1 MDTALALTLIALAA
15 AEELKRLLLERN
27 HCEVKV
33 VEERLVARI
42 QSSGDEATRLLF
54 TLSLLY
60 LFEGKQQFKRA
71 VEVALFQ
78 LQRLRSRS
86 PERRQL
92 LEIFT
97 HVLYGL
103 DGSDEALVFKCS
115 ARIYAEAPE
124 LVLRCFVDERGLIGH
139 LNIYHVT
146 SHLLALAK
154 EQPSVLERNRLAI
167 EYLKTVAPHVAGSA
181 LSASAEY
188 NIPQRL
194 AALYIETIA
203 ALEKEAEG
211 EVTQETTQAIQ
222 ETTQAI
228 QETTQ
233 AIQET
238 TQAIQETT
246 QEELQATT
254 QMTQTT
260 QPTTQPTTQQES
272 QAESQAATL
281 RRELQELLRSN
292 EQVLPEQLLA
302 MLPAAGM
309 QRERCMLLA
318 KLHRHEEALRLL
330 LGEPPQLE
338 MAYDYCDEVA
348 ASGRA
353 EDADVYLTLLK
364 VLLEKREEEGVA
376 QEIARFI
383 DRYHEHL
390 DAERVLELF
399 PDDVSFDQLYPYTAQ
414 AITALTESMYN
425 TRMKYNLL
433 MSEFMENK
441 HAIALSRQ
449 NGVEVGENSV
459 CAKCQKPLGTSAIVW
474 VSDSQLYHYSCCE
487 MEGNTLL
494 MRDKRSGVVDRIP
507 VTESK
512 V

>member
-1 MDTALALTLIALAA
+1 M
-15 AEELKRLLLERN
+15 
-27 HCEVKV
+27 
-33 VEERLVARI
+33 
-42 QSSGDEATRLLF
+42 
-54 TLSLLY
+54 
-60 LFEGKQQFKRA
+60 
-71 VEVALFQ
+71 EVALFQ

-211 EVTQETTQAIQ
+211 EVTQVR
-222 ETTQAI
+222 I

-309 QRERCMLLA
+309 QRERCVGLA
-318 KLHRHEEALRLL
+318 GDCVADAAGEAAPARGGAATAVGRATAAGDGLRLL
-330 LGEPPQLE
+330 RRGGRQRTRGGRGRVS
-338 MAYDYCDEVA
+338 DA
-348 ASGRA
+348 A
-353 EDADVYLTLLK
+353 
-364 VLLEKREEEGVA
+364 EGV
-376 QEIARFI
+376 R
-383 DRYHEHL
+383 
-390 DAERVLELF
+390 ER
-399 PDDVSFDQLYPYTAQ
+399 
-414 AITALTESMYN
+414 
-425 TRMKYNLL
+425 R
-433 MSEFMENK
+433 
-441 HAIALSRQ
+441 
-449 NGVEVGENSV
+449 G
-459 CAKCQKPLGTSAIVW
+459 
-474 VSDSQLYHYSCCE
+474 
-487 MEGNTLL
+487 
-494 MRDKRSGVVDRIP
+494 
-507 VTESK
+507 
-512 V
+512 

>member
-1 MDTALALTLIALAA
+1 M
-15 AEELKRLLLERN
+15 
-27 HCEVKV
+27 
-33 VEERLVARI
+33 
-42 QSSGDEATRLLF
+42 
-54 TLSLLY
+54 
-60 LFEGKQQFKRA
+60 
-71 VEVALFQ
+71 EVALFQ

-211 EVTQETTQAIQ
+211 EVTQVRIQ

-309 QRERCMLLA
+309 QRERCVGLA
-318 KLHRHEEALRLL
+318 GDCVADAAGEAVSARGGAATAVGRAAAAGDGLRLL
-330 LGEPPQLE
+330 RRGGRQRTRGGRGRVS
-338 MAYDYCDEVA
+338 DA
-348 ASGRA
+348 A
-353 EDADVYLTLLK
+353 
-364 VLLEKREEEGVA
+364 EGV
-376 QEIARFI
+376 R
-383 DRYHEHL
+383 
-390 DAERVLELF
+390 ER
-399 PDDVSFDQLYPYTAQ
+399 
-414 AITALTESMYN
+414 
-425 TRMKYNLL
+425 R
-433 MSEFMENK
+433 
-441 HAIALSRQ
+441 
-449 NGVEVGENSV
+449 G
-459 CAKCQKPLGTSAIVW
+459 
-474 VSDSQLYHYSCCE
+474 
-487 MEGNTLL
+487 
-494 MRDKRSGVVDRIP
+494 
-507 VTESK
+507 
-512 V
+512 

>member
-1 MDTALALTLIALAA
+1 M
-15 AEELKRLLLERN
+15 
-27 HCEVKV
+27 
-33 VEERLVARI
+33 
-42 QSSGDEATRLLF
+42 
-54 TLSLLY
+54 
-60 LFEGKQQFKRA
+60 
-71 VEVALFQ
+71 ALFQ

-146 SHLLALAK
+146 SHLLALEK
-154 EQPSVLERNRLAI
+154 EHPSVLERNRLAI
-167 EYLKTVAPHVAGSA
+167 EYLKSVAPHVAGSA

-211 EVTQETTQAIQ
+211 EVTQVRIQ

-309 QRERCMLLA
+309 QRERCVGLA
-318 KLHRHEEALRLL
+318 GDCVADAAGEAAPARGGAATAVGRAAAAGDGLRLL
-330 LGEPPQLE
+330 RRGGRQRTRGGRGRVS
-338 MAYDYCDEVA
+338 DA
-348 ASGRA
+348 A
-353 EDADVYLTLLK
+353 
-364 VLLEKREEEGVA
+364 EGV
-376 QEIARFI
+376 R
-383 DRYHEHL
+383 
-390 DAERVLELF
+390 ER
-399 PDDVSFDQLYPYTAQ
+399 
-414 AITALTESMYN
+414 
-425 TRMKYNLL
+425 R
-433 MSEFMENK
+433 
-441 HAIALSRQ
+441 
-449 NGVEVGENSV
+449 G
-459 CAKCQKPLGTSAIVW
+459 
-474 VSDSQLYHYSCCE
+474 
-487 MEGNTLL
+487 
-494 MRDKRSGVVDRIP
+494 
-507 VTESK
+507 
-512 V
+512 

>member
-1 MDTALALTLIALAA
+1 M
-15 AEELKRLLLERN
+15 
-27 HCEVKV
+27 
-33 VEERLVARI
+33 
-42 QSSGDEATRLLF
+42 
-54 TLSLLY
+54 
-60 LFEGKQQFKRA
+60 
-71 VEVALFQ
+71 EVALFQ

-86 PERRQL
+86 PERRL

-211 EVTQETTQAIQ
+211 EVTQVRIQ
-222 ETTQAI
+222 ETTQAL
-228 QETTQ
+228 
-233 AIQET
+233 QET

-309 QRERCMLLA
+309 QRERCVGLA
-318 KLHRHEEALRLL
+318 GDCVADAAGEAAPARGGAATAVGRAAAAGDGLRLL
-330 LGEPPQLE
+330 RRGGRQRTRGGRGRVS
-338 MAYDYCDEVA
+338 DA
-348 ASGRA
+348 A
-353 EDADVYLTLLK
+353 
-364 VLLEKREEEGVA
+364 EGV
-376 QEIARFI
+376 R
-383 DRYHEHL
+383 
-390 DAERVLELF
+390 ER
-399 PDDVSFDQLYPYTAQ
+399 
-414 AITALTESMYN
+414 
-425 TRMKYNLL
+425 R
-433 MSEFMENK
+433 
-441 HAIALSRQ
+441 
-449 NGVEVGENSV
+449 G
-459 CAKCQKPLGTSAIVW
+459 
-474 VSDSQLYHYSCCE
+474 
-487 MEGNTLL
+487 
-494 MRDKRSGVVDRIP
+494 
-507 VTESK
+507 
-512 V
+512 

>member
-1 MDTALALTLIALAA
+1 M
-15 AEELKRLLLERN
+15 
-27 HCEVKV
+27 
-33 VEERLVARI
+33 
-42 QSSGDEATRLLF
+42 
-54 TLSLLY
+54 
-60 LFEGKQQFKRA
+60 
-71 VEVALFQ
+71 EVALFQ

-211 EVTQETTQAIQ
+211 EVTQVRIQETTQAIQETTQAIQ

-260 QPTTQPTTQQES
+260 QPTTQQATQQES

-309 QRERCMLLA
+309 QRERCVGLA
-318 KLHRHEEALRLL
+318 GDCVADAAGEAAPARGGAATAVGRAAAAGDGLRLL
-330 LGEPPQLE
+330 RRGGRQRTRGGRGRVS
-338 MAYDYCDEVA
+338 DA
-348 ASGRA
+348 A
-353 EDADVYLTLLK
+353 
-364 VLLEKREEEGVA
+364 EGV
-376 QEIARFI
+376 R
-383 DRYHEHL
+383 
-390 DAERVLELF
+390 ER
-399 PDDVSFDQLYPYTAQ
+399 
-414 AITALTESMYN
+414 
-425 TRMKYNLL
+425 R
-433 MSEFMENK
+433 
-441 HAIALSRQ
+441 
-449 NGVEVGENSV
+449 G
-459 CAKCQKPLGTSAIVW
+459 
-474 VSDSQLYHYSCCE
+474 
-487 MEGNTLL
+487 
-494 MRDKRSGVVDRIP
+494 
-507 VTESK
+507 
-512 V
+512 

>member
-1 MDTALALTLIALAA
+1 M
-15 AEELKRLLLERN
+15 
-27 HCEVKV
+27 
-33 VEERLVARI
+33 
-42 QSSGDEATRLLF
+42 
-54 TLSLLY
+54 
-60 LFEGKQQFKRA
+60 
-71 VEVALFQ
+71 ALFQ

-167 EYLKTVAPHVAGSA
+167 EYLKTVAPHVTGSA
-181 LSASAEY
+181 LSPSAEY

-211 EVTQETTQAIQ
+211 EVTQVRIQETTQGIQ

-228 QETTQ
+228 Q
-233 AIQET
+233 A
-238 TQAIQETT
+238 TT

-260 QPTTQPTTQQES
+260 QPTTQPTTQQEF

-309 QRERCMLLA
+309 QRERCVGLA
-318 KLHRHEEALRLL
+318 EDCVADAAGEAAPARGGAATAAGRAAAAGDGLRLL
-330 LGEPPQLE
+330 
-338 MAYDYCDEVA
+338 
-348 ASGRA
+348 
-353 EDADVYLTLLK
+353 
-364 VLLEKREEEGVA
+364 
-376 QEIARFI
+376 
-383 DRYHEHL
+383 
-390 DAERVLELF
+390 
-399 PDDVSFDQLYPYTAQ
+399 
-414 AITALTESMYN
+414 
-425 TRMKYNLL
+425 
-433 MSEFMENK
+433 
-441 HAIALSRQ
+441 
-449 NGVEVGENSV
+449 
-459 CAKCQKPLGTSAIVW
+459 
-474 VSDSQLYHYSCCE
+474 
-487 MEGNTLL
+487 
-494 MRDKRSGVVDRIP
+494 
-507 VTESK
+507 
-512 V
+512 

>member
-1 MDTALALTLIALAA
+1 M
-15 AEELKRLLLERN
+15 
-27 HCEVKV
+27 
-33 VEERLVARI
+33 
-42 QSSGDEATRLLF
+42 
-54 TLSLLY
+54 
-60 LFEGKQQFKRA
+60 
-71 VEVALFQ
+71 EVALFQ

-86 PERRQL
+86 PERRRL

-211 EVTQETTQAIQ
+211 EVTQVRIQ

-309 QRERCMLLA
+309 QRERCVGLA
-318 KLHRHEEALRLL
+318 GDCVADAAGEAAPARGGAATAVGRAAAAGDGLRLL
-330 LGEPPQLE
+330 RRGGRQRTRGGRGRVS
-338 MAYDYCDEVA
+338 DA
-348 ASGRA
+348 A
-353 EDADVYLTLLK
+353 
-364 VLLEKREEEGVA
+364 EGV
-376 QEIARFI
+376 R
-383 DRYHEHL
+383 
-390 DAERVLELF
+390 ER
-399 PDDVSFDQLYPYTAQ
+399 
-414 AITALTESMYN
+414 
-425 TRMKYNLL
+425 R
-433 MSEFMENK
+433 
-441 HAIALSRQ
+441 
-449 NGVEVGENSV
+449 G
-459 CAKCQKPLGTSAIVW
+459 
-474 VSDSQLYHYSCCE
+474 
-487 MEGNTLL
+487 
-494 MRDKRSGVVDRIP
+494 
-507 VTESK
+507 
-512 V
+512 

>member
-1 MDTALALTLIALAA
+1 M
-15 AEELKRLLLERN
+15 
-27 HCEVKV
+27 
-33 VEERLVARI
+33 
-42 QSSGDEATRLLF
+42 
-54 TLSLLY
+54 
-60 LFEGKQQFKRA
+60 
-71 VEVALFQ
+71 EVALFQ

-211 EVTQETTQAIQ
+211 EVTQVRIQ

-309 QRERCMLLA
+309 QRERCVGLA
-318 KLHRHEEALRLL
+318 GDCVVDAAGEAAPARGGAATAVGRAAAAGDGLRLL
-330 LGEPPQLE
+330 RRGGRQRTRGGRGRVS
-338 MAYDYCDEVA
+338 DA
-348 ASGRA
+348 A
-353 EDADVYLTLLK
+353 
-364 VLLEKREEEGVA
+364 EGV
-376 QEIARFI
+376 R
-383 DRYHEHL
+383 
-390 DAERVLELF
+390 ER
-399 PDDVSFDQLYPYTAQ
+399 
-414 AITALTESMYN
+414 
-425 TRMKYNLL
+425 R
-433 MSEFMENK
+433 
-441 HAIALSRQ
+441 
-449 NGVEVGENSV
+449 G
-459 CAKCQKPLGTSAIVW
+459 
-474 VSDSQLYHYSCCE
+474 
-487 MEGNTLL
+487 
-494 MRDKRSGVVDRIP
+494 
-507 VTESK
+507 
-512 V
+512 

>member
-1 MDTALALTLIALAA
+1 M
-15 AEELKRLLLERN
+15 
-27 HCEVKV
+27 
-33 VEERLVARI
+33 
-42 QSSGDEATRLLF
+42 
-54 TLSLLY
+54 
-60 LFEGKQQFKRA
+60 
-71 VEVALFQ
+71 ALFQ

-211 EVTQETTQAIQ
+211 EVTQVRIQETTQAIQETTQAIQ

-254 QMTQTT
+254 QITQTT

-309 QRERCMLLA
+309 QRERCVGLA
-318 KLHRHEEALRLL
+318 GDCVADAAGEAAPARGGAATAVGRAAAAGDGLRLL
-330 LGEPPQLE
+330 RRGGRQRTRGGRGRVS
-338 MAYDYCDEVA
+338 DA
-348 ASGRA
+348 A
-353 EDADVYLTLLK
+353 
-364 VLLEKREEEGVA
+364 EGV
-376 QEIARFI
+376 R
-383 DRYHEHL
+383 
-390 DAERVLELF
+390 ER
-399 PDDVSFDQLYPYTAQ
+399 
-414 AITALTESMYN
+414 
-425 TRMKYNLL
+425 R
-433 MSEFMENK
+433 
-441 HAIALSRQ
+441 
-449 NGVEVGENSV
+449 G
-459 CAKCQKPLGTSAIVW
+459 
-474 VSDSQLYHYSCCE
+474 
-487 MEGNTLL
+487 
-494 MRDKRSGVVDRIP
+494 
-507 VTESK
+507 
-512 V
+512 

>member
-1 MDTALALTLIALAA
+1 M
-15 AEELKRLLLERN
+15 
-27 HCEVKV
+27 
-33 VEERLVARI
+33 
-42 QSSGDEATRLLF
+42 
-54 TLSLLY
+54 
-60 LFEGKQQFKRA
+60 
-71 VEVALFQ
+71 ALFQ

-211 EVTQETTQAIQ
+211 EVTQVRIQETTQAIQETTQAIQ

-309 QRERCMLLA
+309 QRERCVGLA
-318 KLHRHEEALRLL
+318 GDCVADAAGEAAPARGGAATAVGRAAAAGDGLRLL
-330 LGEPPQLE
+330 RRGGRQRTRGGRGRVS
-338 MAYDYCDEVA
+338 DA
-348 ASGRA
+348 A
-353 EDADVYLTLLK
+353 
-364 VLLEKREEEGVA
+364 EGV
-376 QEIARFI
+376 R
-383 DRYHEHL
+383 
-390 DAERVLELF
+390 ER
-399 PDDVSFDQLYPYTAQ
+399 
-414 AITALTESMYN
+414 
-425 TRMKYNLL
+425 R
-433 MSEFMENK
+433 
-441 HAIALSRQ
+441 
-449 NGVEVGENSV
+449 G
-459 CAKCQKPLGTSAIVW
+459 
-474 VSDSQLYHYSCCE
+474 
-487 MEGNTLL
+487 
-494 MRDKRSGVVDRIP
+494 
-507 VTESK
+507 
-512 V
+512 

>member
-1 MDTALALTLIALAA
+1 M
-15 AEELKRLLLERN
+15 
-27 HCEVKV
+27 
-33 VEERLVARI
+33 
-42 QSSGDEATRLLF
+42 
-54 TLSLLY
+54 
-60 LFEGKQQFKRA
+60 
-71 VEVALFQ
+71 ALFQ

-211 EVTQETTQAIQ
+211 EVTQVRIQETTQAIQETTQAIQ

-260 QPTTQPTTQQES
+260 QPTTQQATQQES

-309 QRERCMLLA
+309 QRERCVGLA
-318 KLHRHEEALRLL
+318 GDCVADAAGEAAPARGGAATAVGRAAAAGDGLRLL
-330 LGEPPQLE
+330 RRGGRQRTRGGRGRVS
-338 MAYDYCDEVA
+338 DA
-348 ASGRA
+348 A
-353 EDADVYLTLLK
+353 
-364 VLLEKREEEGVA
+364 EGV
-376 QEIARFI
+376 R
-383 DRYHEHL
+383 
-390 DAERVLELF
+390 ER
-399 PDDVSFDQLYPYTAQ
+399 
-414 AITALTESMYN
+414 
-425 TRMKYNLL
+425 R
-433 MSEFMENK
+433 
-441 HAIALSRQ
+441 
-449 NGVEVGENSV
+449 G
-459 CAKCQKPLGTSAIVW
+459 
-474 VSDSQLYHYSCCE
+474 
-487 MEGNTLL
+487 
-494 MRDKRSGVVDRIP
+494 
-507 VTESK
+507 
-512 V
+512 

>member
-1 MDTALALTLIALAA
+1 M
-15 AEELKRLLLERN
+15 
-27 HCEVKV
+27 
-33 VEERLVARI
+33 
-42 QSSGDEATRLLF
+42 
-54 TLSLLY
+54 
-60 LFEGKQQFKRA
+60 
-71 VEVALFQ
+71 ALFQ

-103 DGSDEALVFKCS
+103 DSSDEALVFKCS

-181 LSASAEY
+181 LSPSAEY

-211 EVTQETTQAIQ
+211 EVTQVRIQETTQGTQ

-238 TQAIQETT
+238 TQGIQETTQAIQATT

-260 QPTTQPTTQQES
+260 QPTTQPTTQQEF

-309 QRERCMLLA
+309 QRERCVGLA
-318 KLHRHEEALRLL
+318 GDCVADAAGEAAPARGGAATAVGRAAAAGDGLRLL
-330 LGEPPQLE
+330 RRGGRQRTRGGRGRVS
-338 MAYDYCDEVA
+338 DA
-348 ASGRA
+348 A
-353 EDADVYLTLLK
+353 
-364 VLLEKREEEGVA
+364 EGV
-376 QEIARFI
+376 R
-383 DRYHEHL
+383 DR
-390 DAERVLELF
+390 R
-399 PDDVSFDQLYPYTAQ
+399 
-414 AITALTESMYN
+414 
-425 TRMKYNLL
+425 
-433 MSEFMENK
+433 
-441 HAIALSRQ
+441 
-449 NGVEVGENSV
+449 G
-459 CAKCQKPLGTSAIVW
+459 
-474 VSDSQLYHYSCCE
+474 
-487 MEGNTLL
+487 
-494 MRDKRSGVVDRIP
+494 
-507 VTESK
+507 
-512 V
+512 

>member
-1 MDTALALTLIALAA
+1 M
-15 AEELKRLLLERN
+15 
-27 HCEVKV
+27 
-33 VEERLVARI
+33 
-42 QSSGDEATRLLF
+42 
-54 TLSLLY
+54 
-60 LFEGKQQFKRA
+60 
-71 VEVALFQ
+71 ALFQ

-103 DGSDEALVFKCS
+103 DSSDEALVFKCS

-211 EVTQETTQAIQ
+211 EVTQVRIQ

-228 QETTQ
+228 Q
-233 AIQET
+233 A
-238 TQAIQETT
+238 TT

-260 QPTTQPTTQQES
+260 QPTTQPTTQQATQQES

-309 QRERCMLLA
+309 QRERCVGLA
-318 KLHRHEEALRLL
+318 EDCVADAAGEAAPARGGAATAAGRATAAGDGLRLL
-330 LGEPPQLE
+330 RRGGRQRTRGGRGRVS
-338 MAYDYCDEVA
+338 DA
-348 ASGRA
+348 A
-353 EDADVYLTLLK
+353 
-364 VLLEKREEEGVA
+364 EGV
-376 QEIARFI
+376 R
-383 DRYHEHL
+383 
-390 DAERVLELF
+390 ER
-399 PDDVSFDQLYPYTAQ
+399 
-414 AITALTESMYN
+414 
-425 TRMKYNLL
+425 R
-433 MSEFMENK
+433 
-441 HAIALSRQ
+441 R
-449 NGVEVGENSV
+449 
-459 CAKCQKPLGTSAIVW
+459 
-474 VSDSQLYHYSCCE
+474 
-487 MEGNTLL
+487 
-494 MRDKRSGVVDRIP
+494 
-507 VTESK
+507 
-512 V
+512 

>member
-1 MDTALALTLIALAA
+1 M
-15 AEELKRLLLERN
+15 
-27 HCEVKV
+27 
-33 VEERLVARI
+33 
-42 QSSGDEATRLLF
+42 
-54 TLSLLY
+54 
-60 LFEGKQQFKRA
+60 
-71 VEVALFQ
+71 ALFQ

-146 SHLLALAK
+146 SHLLGLAK

-181 LSASAEY
+181 LSPSAEY

-211 EVTQETTQAIQ
+211 EVTQVR
-222 ETTQAI
+222 I

-254 QMTQTT
+254 QTTQTT
-260 QPTTQPTTQQES
+260 QPTTQPTTQQEF

-309 QRERCMLLA
+309 QRERCVGLA
-318 KLHRHEEALRLL
+318 GDCVADAAGEAAPARGGAATAAGRATAAGDGLRLL
-330 LGEPPQLE
+330 RRGGRQRTRGGRGRVS
-338 MAYDYCDEVA
+338 DA
-348 ASGRA
+348 A
-353 EDADVYLTLLK
+353 
-364 VLLEKREEEGVA
+364 EGV
-376 QEIARFI
+376 R
-383 DRYHEHL
+383 
-390 DAERVLELF
+390 ER
-399 PDDVSFDQLYPYTAQ
+399 
-414 AITALTESMYN
+414 
-425 TRMKYNLL
+425 R
-433 MSEFMENK
+433 
-441 HAIALSRQ
+441 
-449 NGVEVGENSV
+449 G
-459 CAKCQKPLGTSAIVW
+459 
-474 VSDSQLYHYSCCE
+474 
-487 MEGNTLL
+487 
-494 MRDKRSGVVDRIP
+494 
-507 VTESK
+507 
-512 V
+512 

>member
-1 MDTALALTLIALAA
+1 M
-15 AEELKRLLLERN
+15 
-27 HCEVKV
+27 
-33 VEERLVARI
+33 
-42 QSSGDEATRLLF
+42 
-54 TLSLLY
+54 
-60 LFEGKQQFKRA
+60 
-71 VEVALFQ
+71 EVALFQ

-181 LSASAEY
+181 LSPSAEY

-211 EVTQETTQAIQ
+211 EVTQVRIQ

-233 AIQET
+233 TI
-238 TQAIQETT
+238 
-246 QEELQATT
+246 QATT
-254 QMTQTT
+254 QEGLQATTQTT

-309 QRERCMLLA
+309 QRERCVGLA
-318 KLHRHEEALRLL
+318 EDCVADAAGEAAPARGGAATAVGRATAAGDGLRLL
-330 LGEPPQLE
+330 RRGGRQRTRGGRGRVS
-338 MAYDYCDEVA
+338 DA
-348 ASGRA
+348 A
-353 EDADVYLTLLK
+353 
-364 VLLEKREEEGVA
+364 EGV
-376 QEIARFI
+376 R
-383 DRYHEHL
+383 
-390 DAERVLELF
+390 ER
-399 PDDVSFDQLYPYTAQ
+399 
-414 AITALTESMYN
+414 
-425 TRMKYNLL
+425 R
-433 MSEFMENK
+433 
-441 HAIALSRQ
+441 
-449 NGVEVGENSV
+449 G
-459 CAKCQKPLGTSAIVW
+459 
-474 VSDSQLYHYSCCE
+474 
-487 MEGNTLL
+487 
-494 MRDKRSGVVDRIP
+494 
-507 VTESK
+507 
-512 V
+512 

>member
-1 MDTALALTLIALAA
+1 M
-15 AEELKRLLLERN
+15 
-27 HCEVKV
+27 
-33 VEERLVARI
+33 
-42 QSSGDEATRLLF
+42 
-54 TLSLLY
+54 
-60 LFEGKQQFKRA
+60 
-71 VEVALFQ
+71 EVALFQ

-211 EVTQETTQAIQ
+211 EVTQVRIQETTQAIQETTQAIQ

-309 QRERCMLLA
+309 QRERCVGLA
-318 KLHRHEEALRLL
+318 GDCVADAAGEAAPARGGAATAVGRAAAAGDGLRLL
-330 LGEPPQLE
+330 RRGGRQRTRGGRGRVS
-338 MAYDYCDEVA
+338 DA
-348 ASGRA
+348 A
-353 EDADVYLTLLK
+353 
-364 VLLEKREEEGVA
+364 EGV
-376 QEIARFI
+376 R
-383 DRYHEHL
+383 
-390 DAERVLELF
+390 ER
-399 PDDVSFDQLYPYTAQ
+399 
-414 AITALTESMYN
+414 
-425 TRMKYNLL
+425 R
-433 MSEFMENK
+433 
-441 HAIALSRQ
+441 
-449 NGVEVGENSV
+449 G
-459 CAKCQKPLGTSAIVW
+459 
-474 VSDSQLYHYSCCE
+474 
-487 MEGNTLL
+487 
-494 MRDKRSGVVDRIP
+494 
-507 VTESK
+507 
-512 V
+512 

>member
-1 MDTALALTLIALAA
+1 M
-15 AEELKRLLLERN
+15 
-27 HCEVKV
+27 
-33 VEERLVARI
+33 
-42 QSSGDEATRLLF
+42 
-54 TLSLLY
+54 
-60 LFEGKQQFKRA
+60 
-71 VEVALFQ
+71 EVALFQ

-211 EVTQETTQAIQ
+211 EVTQVR
-222 ETTQAI
+222 I

-260 QPTTQPTTQQES
+260 QPTTQQATQQES

-309 QRERCMLLA
+309 QRERCVGLA
-318 KLHRHEEALRLL
+318 GDCVADAAGEAAPARGGAATAVGRAAAAGDGLRLL
-330 LGEPPQLE
+330 RRGGRQRTRGGRGRVS
-338 MAYDYCDEVA
+338 DA
-348 ASGRA
+348 A
-353 EDADVYLTLLK
+353 
-364 VLLEKREEEGVA
+364 EGV
-376 QEIARFI
+376 R
-383 DRYHEHL
+383 
-390 DAERVLELF
+390 ER
-399 PDDVSFDQLYPYTAQ
+399 
-414 AITALTESMYN
+414 
-425 TRMKYNLL
+425 R
-433 MSEFMENK
+433 
-441 HAIALSRQ
+441 
-449 NGVEVGENSV
+449 G
-459 CAKCQKPLGTSAIVW
+459 
-474 VSDSQLYHYSCCE
+474 
-487 MEGNTLL
+487 
-494 MRDKRSGVVDRIP
+494 
-507 VTESK
+507 
-512 V
+512 

>member
-1 MDTALALTLIALAA
+1 M
-15 AEELKRLLLERN
+15 
-27 HCEVKV
+27 
-33 VEERLVARI
+33 
-42 QSSGDEATRLLF
+42 
-54 TLSLLY
+54 
-60 LFEGKQQFKRA
+60 
-71 VEVALFQ
+71 ALFQ

-92 LEIFT
+92 LEIYT

-211 EVTQETTQAIQ
+211 EVTQVRIQETTQAIQETTQAIQ

-309 QRERCMLLA
+309 QRERCVGLA
-318 KLHRHEEALRLL
+318 GDCVADAAGEAAPARGGAATAVGRAAAAGDGLRLL
-330 LGEPPQLE
+330 RRGGRQRTRGGRGRVS
-338 MAYDYCDEVA
+338 DA
-348 ASGRA
+348 A
-353 EDADVYLTLLK
+353 
-364 VLLEKREEEGVA
+364 EGV
-376 QEIARFI
+376 R
-383 DRYHEHL
+383 
-390 DAERVLELF
+390 ER
-399 PDDVSFDQLYPYTAQ
+399 
-414 AITALTESMYN
+414 
-425 TRMKYNLL
+425 R
-433 MSEFMENK
+433 
-441 HAIALSRQ
+441 
-449 NGVEVGENSV
+449 G
-459 CAKCQKPLGTSAIVW
+459 
-474 VSDSQLYHYSCCE
+474 
-487 MEGNTLL
+487 
-494 MRDKRSGVVDRIP
+494 
-507 VTESK
+507 
-512 V
+512 

>member
-1 MDTALALTLIALAA
+1 M
-15 AEELKRLLLERN
+15 
-27 HCEVKV
+27 
-33 VEERLVARI
+33 
-42 QSSGDEATRLLF
+42 
-54 TLSLLY
+54 
-60 LFEGKQQFKRA
+60 
-71 VEVALFQ
+71 ALFQ

-181 LSASAEY
+181 LSPSAEY

-211 EVTQETTQAIQ
+211 EVTQVRIQETTQGIQ

-228 QETTQ
+228 Q
-233 AIQET
+233 A
-238 TQAIQETT
+238 TT

-260 QPTTQPTTQQES
+260 QPTTQPTTQQEF

-309 QRERCMLLA
+309 QRERCVGLA
-318 KLHRHEEALRLL
+318 EDCVADAAGEAAPARGGAATAVGRATAAGDGLRLL
-330 LGEPPQLE
+330 RRGGRQRTRGGRGRVS
-338 MAYDYCDEVA
+338 DA
-348 ASGRA
+348 A
-353 EDADVYLTLLK
+353 
-364 VLLEKREEEGVA
+364 EGV
-376 QEIARFI
+376 R
-383 DRYHEHL
+383 
-390 DAERVLELF
+390 ER
-399 PDDVSFDQLYPYTAQ
+399 
-414 AITALTESMYN
+414 
-425 TRMKYNLL
+425 R
-433 MSEFMENK
+433 
-441 HAIALSRQ
+441 
-449 NGVEVGENSV
+449 G
-459 CAKCQKPLGTSAIVW
+459 
-474 VSDSQLYHYSCCE
+474 
-487 MEGNTLL
+487 
-494 MRDKRSGVVDRIP
+494 
-507 VTESK
+507 
-512 V
+512 

>member
-1 MDTALALTLIALAA
+1 M
-15 AEELKRLLLERN
+15 
-27 HCEVKV
+27 
-33 VEERLVARI
+33 
-42 QSSGDEATRLLF
+42 
-54 TLSLLY
+54 
-60 LFEGKQQFKRA
+60 
-71 VEVALFQ
+71 ALFQ

-211 EVTQETTQAIQ
+211 EVTQVRIQ

-309 QRERCMLLA
+309 QRERCVGLA
-318 KLHRHEEALRLL
+318 GDCVADAAGEAAPAR
-330 LGEPPQLE
+330 GG
-338 MAYDYCDEVA
+338 A
-348 ASGRA
+348 ATAVGRA
-353 EDADVYLTLLK
+353 A
-364 VLLEKREEEGVA
+364 A
-376 QEIARFI
+376 A
-383 DRYHEHL
+383 
-390 DAERVLELF
+390 
-399 PDDVSFDQLYPYTAQ
+399 
-414 AITALTESMYN
+414 
-425 TRMKYNLL
+425 
-433 MSEFMENK
+433 
-441 HAIALSRQ
+441 
-449 NGVEVGENSV
+449 
-459 CAKCQKPLGTSAIVW
+459 
-474 VSDSQLYHYSCCE
+474 
-487 MEGNTLL
+487 
-494 MRDKRSGVVDRIP
+494 
-507 VTESK
+507 
-512 V
+512 

>member
-1 MDTALALTLIALAA
+1 M
-15 AEELKRLLLERN
+15 
-27 HCEVKV
+27 
-33 VEERLVARI
+33 
-42 QSSGDEATRLLF
+42 
-54 TLSLLY
+54 
-60 LFEGKQQFKRA
+60 
-71 VEVALFQ
+71 ALFQ

-181 LSASAEY
+181 LSPSAEY

-211 EVTQETTQAIQ
+211 EVTQVRIQ

-233 AIQET
+233 TI
-238 TQAIQETT
+238 
-246 QEELQATT
+246 QATT
-254 QMTQTT
+254 QEGLQATTQTT

-309 QRERCMLLA
+309 QRERCVGLA
-318 KLHRHEEALRLL
+318 EDCVADAAGEAAPARGGAATAVGRATAAGDGLRLL
-330 LGEPPQLE
+330 RRGGRQRTRGGRGRVS
-338 MAYDYCDEVA
+338 DA
-348 ASGRA
+348 A
-353 EDADVYLTLLK
+353 
-364 VLLEKREEEGVA
+364 EGV
-376 QEIARFI
+376 R
-383 DRYHEHL
+383 
-390 DAERVLELF
+390 ER
-399 PDDVSFDQLYPYTAQ
+399 
-414 AITALTESMYN
+414 
-425 TRMKYNLL
+425 R
-433 MSEFMENK
+433 
-441 HAIALSRQ
+441 
-449 NGVEVGENSV
+449 G
-459 CAKCQKPLGTSAIVW
+459 
-474 VSDSQLYHYSCCE
+474 
-487 MEGNTLL
+487 
-494 MRDKRSGVVDRIP
+494 
-507 VTESK
+507 
-512 V
+512 

>member
-1 MDTALALTLIALAA
+1 M
-15 AEELKRLLLERN
+15 
-27 HCEVKV
+27 
-33 VEERLVARI
+33 
-42 QSSGDEATRLLF
+42 
-54 TLSLLY
+54 
-60 LFEGKQQFKRA
+60 
-71 VEVALFQ
+71 ALFQ

-211 EVTQETTQAIQ
+211 EVTQVRIQETTQAIQETTQAIQETTQAIQETTQAIQ

-309 QRERCMLLA
+309 QRERCVGLA
-318 KLHRHEEALRLL
+318 GDCVADAAGEAAPARGGAATAVGRAAAAGDGLRLL
-330 LGEPPQLE
+330 RRGGRQRTRGGRGRVS
-338 MAYDYCDEVA
+338 DA
-348 ASGRA
+348 A
-353 EDADVYLTLLK
+353 
-364 VLLEKREEEGVA
+364 EGV
-376 QEIARFI
+376 R
-383 DRYHEHL
+383 
-390 DAERVLELF
+390 ER
-399 PDDVSFDQLYPYTAQ
+399 
-414 AITALTESMYN
+414 
-425 TRMKYNLL
+425 R
-433 MSEFMENK
+433 
-441 HAIALSRQ
+441 
-449 NGVEVGENSV
+449 G
-459 CAKCQKPLGTSAIVW
+459 
-474 VSDSQLYHYSCCE
+474 
-487 MEGNTLL
+487 
-494 MRDKRSGVVDRIP
+494 
-507 VTESK
+507 
-512 V
+512 

>member
-1 MDTALALTLIALAA
+1 M
-15 AEELKRLLLERN
+15 
-27 HCEVKV
+27 
-33 VEERLVARI
+33 
-42 QSSGDEATRLLF
+42 
-54 TLSLLY
+54 
-60 LFEGKQQFKRA
+60 
-71 VEVALFQ
+71 EVALFQ

-167 EYLKTVAPHVAGSA
+167 EYLKTVAPHVAGSV

-211 EVTQETTQAIQ
+211 EVTQVRIQETTQAIQETTQAIQ

-309 QRERCMLLA
+309 QRERCVGLA
-318 KLHRHEEALRLL
+318 GDCVADAAGEAAPARGGAATAVGRAAAAGDGLRLL
-330 LGEPPQLE
+330 RRGGRQRTRGGRGRVS
-338 MAYDYCDEVA
+338 DA
-348 ASGRA
+348 A
-353 EDADVYLTLLK
+353 
-364 VLLEKREEEGVA
+364 EGV
-376 QEIARFI
+376 R
-383 DRYHEHL
+383 
-390 DAERVLELF
+390 ER
-399 PDDVSFDQLYPYTAQ
+399 
-414 AITALTESMYN
+414 
-425 TRMKYNLL
+425 R
-433 MSEFMENK
+433 
-441 HAIALSRQ
+441 
-449 NGVEVGENSV
+449 G
-459 CAKCQKPLGTSAIVW
+459 
-474 VSDSQLYHYSCCE
+474 
-487 MEGNTLL
+487 
-494 MRDKRSGVVDRIP
+494 
-507 VTESK
+507 
-512 V
+512 

>member
-1 MDTALALTLIALAA
+1 M
-15 AEELKRLLLERN
+15 
-27 HCEVKV
+27 
-33 VEERLVARI
+33 
-42 QSSGDEATRLLF
+42 
-54 TLSLLY
+54 
-60 LFEGKQQFKRA
+60 
-71 VEVALFQ
+71 ALFQ

-211 EVTQETTQAIQ
+211 EVTQVRIQETTQAIQETTQAIQ

-246 QEELQATT
+246 QEGLQATT

-260 QPTTQPTTQQES
+260 QSTTQPTTQQES

-309 QRERCMLLA
+309 QRERCVGLA
-318 KLHRHEEALRLL
+318 GDCVADAAGEAAPARGGAATAVGRAAAAGDGLRLL
-330 LGEPPQLE
+330 RRGGRQRTRVGRGRVS
-338 MAYDYCDEVA
+338 DA
-348 ASGRA
+348 A
-353 EDADVYLTLLK
+353 
-364 VLLEKREEEGVA
+364 EGV
-376 QEIARFI
+376 R
-383 DRYHEHL
+383 
-390 DAERVLELF
+390 ER
-399 PDDVSFDQLYPYTAQ
+399 
-414 AITALTESMYN
+414 
-425 TRMKYNLL
+425 R
-433 MSEFMENK
+433 
-441 HAIALSRQ
+441 
-449 NGVEVGENSV
+449 G
-459 CAKCQKPLGTSAIVW
+459 
-474 VSDSQLYHYSCCE
+474 
-487 MEGNTLL
+487 
-494 MRDKRSGVVDRIP
+494 
-507 VTESK
+507 
-512 V
+512 

>member
-1 MDTALALTLIALAA
+1 M
-15 AEELKRLLLERN
+15 
-27 HCEVKV
+27 
-33 VEERLVARI
+33 
-42 QSSGDEATRLLF
+42 
-54 TLSLLY
+54 
-60 LFEGKQQFKRA
+60 
-71 VEVALFQ
+71 EVALFQ

-211 EVTQETTQAIQ
+211 EVTQVRIQ

-233 AIQET
+233 AIQ
-238 TQAIQETT
+238 ATT

-260 QPTTQPTTQQES
+260 QPTTQQATQQEF

-309 QRERCMLLA
+309 QRERCVGLA
-318 KLHRHEEALRLL
+318 GDCVADAAGEAAPARGGAATAVGRAAAAGDGLRLL
-330 LGEPPQLE
+330 RRGGRQRTRGGRGRVS
-338 MAYDYCDEVA
+338 DA
-348 ASGRA
+348 A
-353 EDADVYLTLLK
+353 
-364 VLLEKREEEGVA
+364 EGV
-376 QEIARFI
+376 R
-383 DRYHEHL
+383 
-390 DAERVLELF
+390 ER
-399 PDDVSFDQLYPYTAQ
+399 
-414 AITALTESMYN
+414 
-425 TRMKYNLL
+425 R
-433 MSEFMENK
+433 
-441 HAIALSRQ
+441 
-449 NGVEVGENSV
+449 G
-459 CAKCQKPLGTSAIVW
+459 
-474 VSDSQLYHYSCCE
+474 
-487 MEGNTLL
+487 
-494 MRDKRSGVVDRIP
+494 
-507 VTESK
+507 
-512 V
+512 

>member
-1 MDTALALTLIALAA
+1 M
-15 AEELKRLLLERN
+15 
-27 HCEVKV
+27 
-33 VEERLVARI
+33 
-42 QSSGDEATRLLF
+42 
-54 TLSLLY
+54 
-60 LFEGKQQFKRA
+60 
-71 VEVALFQ
+71 EVALFQ

-211 EVTQETTQAIQ
+211 EVTQVR
-222 ETTQAI
+222 I

-246 QEELQATT
+246 QEGLQATT

-309 QRERCMLLA
+309 QRERCVGLA
-318 KLHRHEEALRLL
+318 GDCVADAAGEAAPARGGAATAVGRAAAAGDGLRLL
-330 LGEPPQLE
+330 RRGGRQRTRGGRGRVS
-338 MAYDYCDEVA
+338 DA
-348 ASGRA
+348 A
-353 EDADVYLTLLK
+353 
-364 VLLEKREEEGVA
+364 EGV
-376 QEIARFI
+376 R
-383 DRYHEHL
+383 
-390 DAERVLELF
+390 ER
-399 PDDVSFDQLYPYTAQ
+399 
-414 AITALTESMYN
+414 
-425 TRMKYNLL
+425 R
-433 MSEFMENK
+433 
-441 HAIALSRQ
+441 
-449 NGVEVGENSV
+449 G
-459 CAKCQKPLGTSAIVW
+459 
-474 VSDSQLYHYSCCE
+474 
-487 MEGNTLL
+487 
-494 MRDKRSGVVDRIP
+494 
-507 VTESK
+507 
-512 V
+512 

>member
-1 MDTALALTLIALAA
+1 M
-15 AEELKRLLLERN
+15 
-27 HCEVKV
+27 
-33 VEERLVARI
+33 
-42 QSSGDEATRLLF
+42 
-54 TLSLLY
+54 
-60 LFEGKQQFKRA
+60 
-71 VEVALFQ
+71 ALFQ

-211 EVTQETTQAIQ
+211 EVTQVR
-222 ETTQAI
+222 I

-246 QEELQATT
+246 QEGLQATT

-309 QRERCMLLA
+309 QRERCVGLA
-318 KLHRHEEALRLL
+318 GDCVADAAGEAAPARGGAATAVGRAAAAGDGLRLL
-330 LGEPPQLE
+330 RRGGRQRTRGGRGRVS
-338 MAYDYCDEVA
+338 DA
-348 ASGRA
+348 A
-353 EDADVYLTLLK
+353 
-364 VLLEKREEEGVA
+364 EGV
-376 QEIARFI
+376 R
-383 DRYHEHL
+383 
-390 DAERVLELF
+390 ER
-399 PDDVSFDQLYPYTAQ
+399 
-414 AITALTESMYN
+414 
-425 TRMKYNLL
+425 R
-433 MSEFMENK
+433 
-441 HAIALSRQ
+441 
-449 NGVEVGENSV
+449 G
-459 CAKCQKPLGTSAIVW
+459 
-474 VSDSQLYHYSCCE
+474 
-487 MEGNTLL
+487 
-494 MRDKRSGVVDRIP
+494 
-507 VTESK
+507 
-512 V
+512 

>member
-1 MDTALALTLIALAA
+1 M
-15 AEELKRLLLERN
+15 
-27 HCEVKV
+27 
-33 VEERLVARI
+33 
-42 QSSGDEATRLLF
+42 
-54 TLSLLY
+54 
-60 LFEGKQQFKRA
+60 
-71 VEVALFQ
+71 EVALFQ

-211 EVTQETTQAIQ
+211 EVTQVRIQETTQAIQETTQGIQ

-246 QEELQATT
+246 QEGLQATT

-309 QRERCMLLA
+309 QRERCVGLA
-318 KLHRHEEALRLL
+318 GDCVADDAGEAAPARGGAATAVGRAAAAGDGLRLL
-330 LGEPPQLE
+330 RRGGRQRTRGGRGRVS
-338 MAYDYCDEVA
+338 DA
-348 ASGRA
+348 A
-353 EDADVYLTLLK
+353 
-364 VLLEKREEEGVA
+364 EGV
-376 QEIARFI
+376 R
-383 DRYHEHL
+383 
-390 DAERVLELF
+390 ER
-399 PDDVSFDQLYPYTAQ
+399 
-414 AITALTESMYN
+414 
-425 TRMKYNLL
+425 R
-433 MSEFMENK
+433 
-441 HAIALSRQ
+441 
-449 NGVEVGENSV
+449 G
-459 CAKCQKPLGTSAIVW
+459 
-474 VSDSQLYHYSCCE
+474 
-487 MEGNTLL
+487 
-494 MRDKRSGVVDRIP
+494 
-507 VTESK
+507 
-512 V
+512 

>member
-1 MDTALALTLIALAA
+1 M
-15 AEELKRLLLERN
+15 
-27 HCEVKV
+27 
-33 VEERLVARI
+33 
-42 QSSGDEATRLLF
+42 
-54 TLSLLY
+54 
-60 LFEGKQQFKRA
+60 
-71 VEVALFQ
+71 ALFQ

-103 DGSDEALVFKCS
+103 DSSDEALVFKCS

-181 LSASAEY
+181 LSPSAEY

-211 EVTQETTQAIQ
+211 EVTQVRIQ

-233 AIQET
+233 A
-238 TQAIQETT
+238 
-246 QEELQATT
+246 
-254 QMTQTT
+254 
-260 QPTTQPTTQQES
+260 TQQES
-272 QAESQAATL
+272 QAELQAATL

-309 QRERCMLLA
+309 QRERCVGLA
-318 KLHRHEEALRLL
+318 GDCVADAAGEAASARGGAATAVGRATAAGDGLRLL
-330 LGEPPQLE
+330 RRGGRQRTRGGRGRVS
-338 MAYDYCDEVA
+338 DA
-348 ASGRA
+348 A
-353 EDADVYLTLLK
+353 
-364 VLLEKREEEGVA
+364 EGV
-376 QEIARFI
+376 R
-383 DRYHEHL
+383 
-390 DAERVLELF
+390 ER
-399 PDDVSFDQLYPYTAQ
+399 
-414 AITALTESMYN
+414 
-425 TRMKYNLL
+425 R
-433 MSEFMENK
+433 
-441 HAIALSRQ
+441 
-449 NGVEVGENSV
+449 G
-459 CAKCQKPLGTSAIVW
+459 
-474 VSDSQLYHYSCCE
+474 
-487 MEGNTLL
+487 
-494 MRDKRSGVVDRIP
+494 
-507 VTESK
+507 
-512 V
+512 

>member
-1 MDTALALTLIALAA
+1 M
-15 AEELKRLLLERN
+15 
-27 HCEVKV
+27 
-33 VEERLVARI
+33 
-42 QSSGDEATRLLF
+42 
-54 TLSLLY
+54 
-60 LFEGKQQFKRA
+60 
-71 VEVALFQ
+71 ALFQ

-103 DGSDEALVFKCS
+103 DSSDEALVFKCS

-181 LSASAEY
+181 LSPSAEY

-211 EVTQETTQAIQ
+211 EVTQVRIQ

-228 QETTQ
+228 Q
-233 AIQET
+233 A
-238 TQAIQETT
+238 TT

-254 QMTQTT
+254 QMTQMT
-260 QPTTQPTTQQES
+260 QTTQPTTQQATQQEF

-309 QRERCMLLA
+309 QRERCVGLA
-318 KLHRHEEALRLL
+318 GDCVADAAGEAASARGGAATAVGRATAAGDGLRLL
-330 LGEPPQLE
+330 RRGGRQRTRGGRGRVS
-338 MAYDYCDEVA
+338 DA
-348 ASGRA
+348 A
-353 EDADVYLTLLK
+353 
-364 VLLEKREEEGVA
+364 EGV
-376 QEIARFI
+376 R
-383 DRYHEHL
+383 
-390 DAERVLELF
+390 ER
-399 PDDVSFDQLYPYTAQ
+399 
-414 AITALTESMYN
+414 
-425 TRMKYNLL
+425 R
-433 MSEFMENK
+433 
-441 HAIALSRQ
+441 R
-449 NGVEVGENSV
+449 
-459 CAKCQKPLGTSAIVW
+459 
-474 VSDSQLYHYSCCE
+474 
-487 MEGNTLL
+487 
-494 MRDKRSGVVDRIP
+494 
-507 VTESK
+507 
-512 V
+512 

>member
-1 MDTALALTLIALAA
+1 M
-15 AEELKRLLLERN
+15 
-27 HCEVKV
+27 
-33 VEERLVARI
+33 
-42 QSSGDEATRLLF
+42 
-54 TLSLLY
+54 
-60 LFEGKQQFKRA
+60 
-71 VEVALFQ
+71 ALFQ

-211 EVTQETTQAIQ
+211 EVTQVRIQ

-309 QRERCMLLA
+309 QRERCVGLA
-318 KLHRHEEALRLL
+318 GDCVADAAGEAASARGGAATAVGRAAAAGDGLRLL
-330 LGEPPQLE
+330 RRGGRQRTRGGRGRVS
-338 MAYDYCDEVA
+338 DA
-348 ASGRA
+348 A
-353 EDADVYLTLLK
+353 
-364 VLLEKREEEGVA
+364 EGV
-376 QEIARFI
+376 R
-383 DRYHEHL
+383 
-390 DAERVLELF
+390 ER
-399 PDDVSFDQLYPYTAQ
+399 
-414 AITALTESMYN
+414 
-425 TRMKYNLL
+425 R
-433 MSEFMENK
+433 
-441 HAIALSRQ
+441 
-449 NGVEVGENSV
+449 G
-459 CAKCQKPLGTSAIVW
+459 
-474 VSDSQLYHYSCCE
+474 
-487 MEGNTLL
+487 
-494 MRDKRSGVVDRIP
+494 
-507 VTESK
+507 
-512 V
+512 

>member
-1 MDTALALTLIALAA
+1 M
-15 AEELKRLLLERN
+15 
-27 HCEVKV
+27 
-33 VEERLVARI
+33 
-42 QSSGDEATRLLF
+42 
-54 TLSLLY
+54 
-60 LFEGKQQFKRA
+60 
-71 VEVALFQ
+71 EVALFQ

-211 EVTQETTQAIQ
+211 EVTQVR
-222 ETTQAI
+222 I

-309 QRERCMLLA
+309 QRERCVGLA
-318 KLHRHEEALRLL
+318 GDCVADAAGEAAPARGGAATAVGRAAAAGDGLRLL
-330 LGEPPQLE
+330 RRGGRQRTRGGRGRVS
-338 MAYDYCDEVA
+338 DA
-348 ASGRA
+348 A
-353 EDADVYLTLLK
+353 
-364 VLLEKREEEGVA
+364 EGV
-376 QEIARFI
+376 R
-383 DRYHEHL
+383 
-390 DAERVLELF
+390 ER
-399 PDDVSFDQLYPYTAQ
+399 
-414 AITALTESMYN
+414 
-425 TRMKYNLL
+425 R
-433 MSEFMENK
+433 
-441 HAIALSRQ
+441 
-449 NGVEVGENSV
+449 G
-459 CAKCQKPLGTSAIVW
+459 
-474 VSDSQLYHYSCCE
+474 
-487 MEGNTLL
+487 
-494 MRDKRSGVVDRIP
+494 
-507 VTESK
+507 
-512 V
+512 

>member
-1 MDTALALTLIALAA
+1 M
-15 AEELKRLLLERN
+15 
-27 HCEVKV
+27 
-33 VEERLVARI
+33 
-42 QSSGDEATRLLF
+42 
-54 TLSLLY
+54 
-60 LFEGKQQFKRA
+60 
-71 VEVALFQ
+71 EVALFQ

-211 EVTQETTQAIQ
+211 EVTQVR
-222 ETTQAI
+222 
-228 QETTQ
+228 
-233 AIQET
+233 IQET

-246 QEELQATT
+246 QEGLQATT

-309 QRERCMLLA
+309 QRERCVGLA
-318 KLHRHEEALRLL
+318 GDCVADAAGEAAPARGGAATAVGRAAAAGDGLRLL
-330 LGEPPQLE
+330 RRGGRQRTRGGRGRVS
-338 MAYDYCDEVA
+338 DA
-348 ASGRA
+348 A
-353 EDADVYLTLLK
+353 
-364 VLLEKREEEGVA
+364 EGV
-376 QEIARFI
+376 R
-383 DRYHEHL
+383 
-390 DAERVLELF
+390 ER
-399 PDDVSFDQLYPYTAQ
+399 
-414 AITALTESMYN
+414 
-425 TRMKYNLL
+425 R
-433 MSEFMENK
+433 
-441 HAIALSRQ
+441 
-449 NGVEVGENSV
+449 G
-459 CAKCQKPLGTSAIVW
+459 
-474 VSDSQLYHYSCCE
+474 
-487 MEGNTLL
+487 
-494 MRDKRSGVVDRIP
+494 
-507 VTESK
+507 
-512 V
+512 

>member
-1 MDTALALTLIALAA
+1 M
-15 AEELKRLLLERN
+15 
-27 HCEVKV
+27 
-33 VEERLVARI
+33 
-42 QSSGDEATRLLF
+42 
-54 TLSLLY
+54 
-60 LFEGKQQFKRA
+60 
-71 VEVALFQ
+71 EVALFQ

-103 DGSDEALVFKCS
+103 DSSDEALVFKCS

-211 EVTQETTQAIQ
+211 EVTQVRIQ

-309 QRERCMLLA
+309 QRERCVGLA
-318 KLHRHEEALRLL
+318 GDCVADAAGEAAPARGGAATAVGRAAAAGDGLRLL
-330 LGEPPQLE
+330 RRGGRQRTRGGRGRVS
-338 MAYDYCDEVA
+338 DA
-348 ASGRA
+348 A
-353 EDADVYLTLLK
+353 
-364 VLLEKREEEGVA
+364 EGV
-376 QEIARFI
+376 R
-383 DRYHEHL
+383 
-390 DAERVLELF
+390 ER
-399 PDDVSFDQLYPYTAQ
+399 
-414 AITALTESMYN
+414 
-425 TRMKYNLL
+425 R
-433 MSEFMENK
+433 
-441 HAIALSRQ
+441 
-449 NGVEVGENSV
+449 G
-459 CAKCQKPLGTSAIVW
+459 
-474 VSDSQLYHYSCCE
+474 
-487 MEGNTLL
+487 
-494 MRDKRSGVVDRIP
+494 
-507 VTESK
+507 
-512 V
+512 

>member
-1 MDTALALTLIALAA
+1 M
-15 AEELKRLLLERN
+15 
-27 HCEVKV
+27 
-33 VEERLVARI
+33 
-42 QSSGDEATRLLF
+42 
-54 TLSLLY
+54 
-60 LFEGKQQFKRA
+60 
-71 VEVALFQ
+71 EVALFQ

-211 EVTQETTQAIQ
+211 EVTQVRIQ
-222 ETTQAI
+222 ETTQAL
-228 QETTQ
+228 
-233 AIQET
+233 QET

-309 QRERCMLLA
+309 QRERCVGLA
-318 KLHRHEEALRLL
+318 GDCVADAAGEAAPARGGAATAVGRAAAAGDGLRLL
-330 LGEPPQLE
+330 RRGGRQRTRGGRGRVS
-338 MAYDYCDEVA
+338 DA
-348 ASGRA
+348 A
-353 EDADVYLTLLK
+353 
-364 VLLEKREEEGVA
+364 EGV
-376 QEIARFI
+376 R
-383 DRYHEHL
+383 
-390 DAERVLELF
+390 ER
-399 PDDVSFDQLYPYTAQ
+399 
-414 AITALTESMYN
+414 
-425 TRMKYNLL
+425 R
-433 MSEFMENK
+433 
-441 HAIALSRQ
+441 
-449 NGVEVGENSV
+449 G
-459 CAKCQKPLGTSAIVW
+459 
-474 VSDSQLYHYSCCE
+474 
-487 MEGNTLL
+487 
-494 MRDKRSGVVDRIP
+494 
-507 VTESK
+507 
-512 V
+512 

>member
-1 MDTALALTLIALAA
+1 M
-15 AEELKRLLLERN
+15 
-27 HCEVKV
+27 
-33 VEERLVARI
+33 
-42 QSSGDEATRLLF
+42 
-54 TLSLLY
+54 
-60 LFEGKQQFKRA
+60 
-71 VEVALFQ
+71 EVALFQ

-211 EVTQETTQAIQ
+211 EVTQVRIQETTQAIQETTQAIQ

-254 QMTQTT
+254 QITQTT

-309 QRERCMLLA
+309 QRERCVGLA
-318 KLHRHEEALRLL
+318 GDCVADAAGEAAPARGGAATAVGRAAAAGDGLRLL
-330 LGEPPQLE
+330 RRGGRQRTRGGRGRVS
-338 MAYDYCDEVA
+338 DA
-348 ASGRA
+348 A
-353 EDADVYLTLLK
+353 
-364 VLLEKREEEGVA
+364 EGV
-376 QEIARFI
+376 R
-383 DRYHEHL
+383 
-390 DAERVLELF
+390 ER
-399 PDDVSFDQLYPYTAQ
+399 
-414 AITALTESMYN
+414 
-425 TRMKYNLL
+425 R
-433 MSEFMENK
+433 
-441 HAIALSRQ
+441 
-449 NGVEVGENSV
+449 G
-459 CAKCQKPLGTSAIVW
+459 
-474 VSDSQLYHYSCCE
+474 
-487 MEGNTLL
+487 
-494 MRDKRSGVVDRIP
+494 
-507 VTESK
+507 
-512 V
+512 

>member
-1 MDTALALTLIALAA
+1 M
-15 AEELKRLLLERN
+15 
-27 HCEVKV
+27 
-33 VEERLVARI
+33 
-42 QSSGDEATRLLF
+42 
-54 TLSLLY
+54 
-60 LFEGKQQFKRA
+60 
-71 VEVALFQ
+71 ALFQ

-211 EVTQETTQAIQ
+211 EVTQVR
-222 ETTQAI
+222 I

-309 QRERCMLLA
+309 QRERCVGLA
-318 KLHRHEEALRLL
+318 GDCVADAAGEAAPARGGAATAVGRAAAAGDGLRLL
-330 LGEPPQLE
+330 RRGGRQRTRGGRGRVS
-338 MAYDYCDEVA
+338 DA
-348 ASGRA
+348 A
-353 EDADVYLTLLK
+353 
-364 VLLEKREEEGVA
+364 EGV
-376 QEIARFI
+376 R
-383 DRYHEHL
+383 
-390 DAERVLELF
+390 ER
-399 PDDVSFDQLYPYTAQ
+399 
-414 AITALTESMYN
+414 
-425 TRMKYNLL
+425 R
-433 MSEFMENK
+433 
-441 HAIALSRQ
+441 
-449 NGVEVGENSV
+449 G
-459 CAKCQKPLGTSAIVW
+459 
-474 VSDSQLYHYSCCE
+474 
-487 MEGNTLL
+487 
-494 MRDKRSGVVDRIP
+494 
-507 VTESK
+507 
-512 V
+512 

>member
-1 MDTALALTLIALAA
+1 M
-15 AEELKRLLLERN
+15 
-27 HCEVKV
+27 
-33 VEERLVARI
+33 
-42 QSSGDEATRLLF
+42 
-54 TLSLLY
+54 
-60 LFEGKQQFKRA
+60 
-71 VEVALFQ
+71 EVALFQ

-211 EVTQETTQAIQ
+211 EVTQVRIQ

-246 QEELQATT
+246 QEGLQATT

-309 QRERCMLLA
+309 QRERCVGLA
-318 KLHRHEEALRLL
+318 GDCVADAAGEAAPARGGAATAVGRAAAAGDGLRLL
-330 LGEPPQLE
+330 RRGGRQRTRGGRGRVS
-338 MAYDYCDEVA
+338 DA
-348 ASGRA
+348 A
-353 EDADVYLTLLK
+353 
-364 VLLEKREEEGVA
+364 EGV
-376 QEIARFI
+376 R
-383 DRYHEHL
+383 
-390 DAERVLELF
+390 ER
-399 PDDVSFDQLYPYTAQ
+399 
-414 AITALTESMYN
+414 
-425 TRMKYNLL
+425 R
-433 MSEFMENK
+433 
-441 HAIALSRQ
+441 
-449 NGVEVGENSV
+449 G
-459 CAKCQKPLGTSAIVW
+459 
-474 VSDSQLYHYSCCE
+474 
-487 MEGNTLL
+487 
-494 MRDKRSGVVDRIP
+494 
-507 VTESK
+507 
-512 V
+512 